1 MQETA
6 SLEALLNPGSA
17 GDFFQIDN
25 PPAFDPAATN
35 LYVRRNTLWLIPS
48 WPCIPEPSS
57 QLRT

>member
-1 MQETA
+1 M
-6 SLEALLNPGSA
+6 EALLNPGSA